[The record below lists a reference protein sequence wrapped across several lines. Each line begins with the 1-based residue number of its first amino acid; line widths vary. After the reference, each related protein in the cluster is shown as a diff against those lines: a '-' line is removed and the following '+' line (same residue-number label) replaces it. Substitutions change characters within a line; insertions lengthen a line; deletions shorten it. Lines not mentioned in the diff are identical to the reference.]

1 MVRDRERSFVAVMN
15 VRHVE
20 RMLPGNFGHVSPR
33 MFVIAVVLGRR
44 SFLLRGRAHLLDL
57 PIGRQRQVHLRTDLE
72 VMGLRERYFGVR
84 RELGGLRLAAE
95 RVRQFVDGSVGVRDL
110 REDDDVLL
118 GGRGGRFLP
127 WRRGAFRA
135 RAFVVMTVVG
145 AAAATAAATATA
157 AADDFRQDRLD
168 ARESPEHEIGRQ
180 RVPPRRR
187 ERLVLVARLRPDGL
201 RNRHR
206 SVDER
211 VPQRRRER

>member
-1 MVRDRERSFVAVMN
+1 MN

-20 RMLPGNFGHVSPR
+20 RILPGNFGHVSPR
-33 MFVIAVVLGRR
+33 MFVIVIAVVLGRR
-44 SFLLRGRAHLLDL
+44 SFLLRGHAHLLDL

-84 RELGGLRLAAE
+84 RELGRLRLAAE
-95 RVRQFVDGSVGVRDL
+95 RVRQFVDGTVGVRDL

-145 AAAATAAATATA
+145 AAAATA